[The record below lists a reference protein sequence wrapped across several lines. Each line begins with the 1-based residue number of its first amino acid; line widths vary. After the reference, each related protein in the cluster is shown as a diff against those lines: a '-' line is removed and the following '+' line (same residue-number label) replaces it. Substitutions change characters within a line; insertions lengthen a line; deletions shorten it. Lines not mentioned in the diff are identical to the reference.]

1 MNSWLRYDPT
11 LQTLVLEQQ
20 AGNQIFPCT
29 YTTQLLAVASYVWTS
44 LNRHMKGLIMA
55 HQTTQKLV
63 NAANARTSYY
73 KKQAKELKAE
83 VKRLNELLDNATAP
97 NTNKIGDAKQLLLTK
112 VPIAYRRST
121 KMNGALIPVKD
132 EMYIVAE

>member
-1 MNSWLRYDPT
+1 
-11 LQTLVLEQQ
+11 
-20 AGNQIFPCT
+20 
-29 YTTQLLAVASYVWTS
+29 
-44 LNRHMKGLIMA
+44 MKGLIMA

-83 VKRLNELLDNATAP
+83 VKRLNELLDNATTP
-97 NTNKIGDAKQLLLTK
+97 TTNKIGHSKQLLLTR

-121 KMNGALIPVKD
+121 KMNGALIPVHD
-132 EMYIVAE
+132 EMYVVAE

>member
-1 MNSWLRYDPT
+1 
-11 LQTLVLEQQ
+11 
-20 AGNQIFPCT
+20 
-29 YTTQLLAVASYVWTS
+29 
-44 LNRHMKGLIMA
+44 MA

-121 KMNGALIPVKD
+121 KMNGALIPVNTD

>member
-1 MNSWLRYDPT
+1 
-11 LQTLVLEQQ
+11 
-20 AGNQIFPCT
+20 
-29 YTTQLLAVASYVWTS
+29 
-44 LNRHMKGLIMA
+44 MA
-55 HQTTQKLV
+55 HQTTQKLI

-121 KMNGALIPVKD
+121 KMNGALIPVNTD